1 MAIKNILIDI
11 YKLQIWLGSMELS
24 ILRLCRMA
32 FDGLHNRQ
40 ERVVPSAVAPLKPT
54 ENYHQSHTH
63 PVSPDSV
70 AGFSNS

>member
-1 MAIKNILIDI
+1 
-11 YKLQIWLGSMELS
+11 
-24 ILRLCRMA
+24 MA

-63 PVSPDSV
+63 PVSPDGV